1 MQISL
6 PEIKHGKILV
16 IHTGIGEELDILI
29 DYLRQKNYKVPTRDN
44 FAIEEDGADAC
55 ISIRPGFMM
64 ARHAPLSYYQRYPDM
79 YQIVELSDIVQQQHK
94 VDVNTFQALI

>member
-6 PEIKHGKILV
+6 PDTKYGKMLV
-16 IHTGIGEELDILI
+16 IHTGIGEELDILL
-29 DYLRQKNYKVPTRDN
+29 DYLKQRNYKVPTRDN
-44 FAIEEDGADAC
+44 SAIEEDGTDAC
-55 ISIRPGFMM
+55 ISINPFNMM